1 MEDCIFCKIARGE
14 IPSNKVY
21 EDDEVIAFNDL
32 NPQAPVHVLIVPKA
46 HFANLNEA
54 DDMSEALLAHLLRT
68 ASHVAKRLG
77 LDKSGYRVVSN
88 CGADAC
94 QSVQHL
100 HIHLLGGAKLA
111 ENTRL
116 AANLLLTRKQ
126 KRSIISLVR
135 PYGARDERRGGIQ
148 VSEVRIRENESLESA
163 LRRFKR
169 QCARAG
175 VLAEVRKREHYE
187 KPSVKR
193 KKKAEAARKRKY

>member
-1 MEDCIFCKIARGE
+1 MSKSEDCLFCKIIDGR
-14 IPSNKVY
+14 IPSEKVY
-21 EDDEVIAFNDL
+21 EDDTTYAFKDI
-32 NPQAPVHVLIVPKA
+32 NPKAKVHVLIVPKE

-111 ENTRL
+111 D
-116 AANLLLTRKQ
+116 KM
-126 KRSIISLVR
+126 S
-135 PYGARDERRGGIQ
+135 
-148 VSEVRIRENESLESA
+148 
-163 LRRFKR
+163 
-169 QCARAG
+169 
-175 VLAEVRKREHYE
+175 
-187 KPSVKR
+187 
-193 KKKAEAARKRKY
+193 

>member
-1 MEDCIFCKIARGE
+1 MEECIFCKIARGE
-14 IPSNKVY
+14 IPSSKVY

-32 NPQAPVHVLIVPKA
+32 NPQAPVHVLIVPKE

-111 ENTRL
+111 D
-116 AANLLLTRKQ
+116 KM
-126 KRSIISLVR
+126 S
-135 PYGARDERRGGIQ
+135 
-148 VSEVRIRENESLESA
+148 
-163 LRRFKR
+163 
-169 QCARAG
+169 
-175 VLAEVRKREHYE
+175 
-187 KPSVKR
+187 
-193 KKKAEAARKRKY
+193 